1 MLSIEKKIQ
10 MMINQIQEGHKM
22 LNRVDLHDDV
32 RQRVIAD
39 LAVWQ
44 VELRELYID
53 LLKVQTC

>member
-1 MLSIEKKIQ
+1 
-10 MMINQIQEGHKM
+10 M